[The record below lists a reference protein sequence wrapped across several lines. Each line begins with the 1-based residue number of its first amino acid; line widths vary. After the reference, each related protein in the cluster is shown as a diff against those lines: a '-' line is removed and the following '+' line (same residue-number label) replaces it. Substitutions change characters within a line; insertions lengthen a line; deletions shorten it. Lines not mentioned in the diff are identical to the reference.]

1 MNPMDDLSPTST
13 PTPEPAGEVP
23 AGEQSE
29 FDLGVVATGNPGV
42 DAALASLEGLG
53 ELPVV
58 DHPDIY
64 EQVHQE
70 LTQAMSEFAEDVDA
84 GGADQ

>member
-1 MNPMDDLSPTST
+1 MDDLSPSST
-13 PTPEPAGEVP
+13 PTPEPVGDLP
-23 AGEQSE
+23 SGEQSE
-29 FDLGVVATGNPGV
+29 FDLGVVATGNAGV
-42 DAALASLEGLG
+42 DAALAALEGLG
-53 ELPVV
+53 ERTVV

-70 LTQAMSEFAEDVDA
+70 LTQAMSEFAEDVDS